1 MDFLNIICSILRKPG
16 VRKFATGHRASL
28 PQTLLLSPAKPSWSC
43 CCCYCCYY
51 EMASNMILGP
61 PSWDQIFAVFH
72 HKLLYVIQN
81 WDPTWQ
87 LQNSENFGDLQLLN
101 IDFPII
107 ADLYFYL
114 QSLTAQKTCRH
125 RTPSPWSR
133 SWCPPGA
140 FSNRPPQ
147 KSEIMNEVWQD
158 DNWLKLKSNLKVIHH
173 QVWNWRCGA
182 HEELLERDR
191 NC

>member
-16 VRKFATGHRASL
+16 VRKSATGHRASL

-43 CCCYCCYY
+43 CCCCCCCYCCYY

-61 PSWDQIFAVFH
+61 PSWDQIFTVFH
-72 HKLLYVIQN
+72 QKLECVIQN
-81 WDPTWQ
+81 RGPTWQ
-87 LQNSENFGDLQLLN
+87 PQNSENFADLQILN
-101 IDFPII
+101 INNFPII
-107 ADLYFYL
+107 ADLFFYL

-140 FSNRPPQ
+140 FSKRPPQ
-147 KSEIMNEVWQD
+147 KGEIMNEV
-158 DNWLKLKSNLKVIHH
+158 
-173 QVWNWRCGA
+173 
-182 HEELLERDR
+182 
-191 NC
+191 